1 MNNKKPIYLL
11 FIISFLLTLTACQPS
26 ESSDEKAAITQFH
39 TQLAAAQYHDIYINS
54 SSYFKDA
61 TSEKDLTA
69 FLEQAK
75 SHLGSYKNGS
85 GEFYKK
91 STTVKVHGPTITRLN
106 YHSSFAKYAS
116 VEEVFSFEETDDGIK
131 LAGYRYEAPYEKP
144 LELAEEKAVIAQFRT
159 QLAASQYHEIYTT
172 TSSAFKDKI
181 SEEDLTK
188 MLEKTKSDLGTY
200 NSGSAKL
207 YKRSIL
213 LTTKSGKPSLDS
225 LKYHSSFSRYPS
237 VEEEFTFEETENGV
251 KLAGYS
257 YTASPQ

>member
-54 SSYFKDA
+54 SSSFKYA
-61 TSEKDLTA
+61 TSEKDLTT

-91 STTVKVHGPTITRLN
+91 STTVKVHGPTITRLH

-131 LAGYRYEAPYEKP
+131 LAGYHYEASTDKP
-144 LELAEEKAVIAQFRT
+144 LELAEEKIVIAQFRT
-159 QLAASQYHEIYTT
+159 QLAASQYHEIYTA
-172 TSSAFKDKI
+172 TSSTFKDKI

-188 MLEKTKSDLGTY
+188 VLEKSKSDLGSY
-200 NSGSAKL
+200 NSESAKI
-207 YKRSIL
+207 YKRRVLFS
-213 LTTKSGKPSLDS
+213 TKPSIPS
-225 LKYHSSFSRYPS
+225 LNRLNYRSSFSRYPS